1 MDSEMGESNRL
12 ANEDEPG
19 KFDMPDDED
28 DDFVQSNTYN
38 SFEQRIF
45 FLVVRSSRSRLF
57 NKLNPNFLK
66 VFVFI

>member
-1 MDSEMGESNRL
+1 MGKNNRL
-12 ANEDEPG
+12 AIEDEPG

-45 FLVVRSSRSRLF
+45 FLVVRSSRSRSF
-57 NKLNPNFLK
+57 NKINPNFLK
-66 VFVFI
+66 VFIFI